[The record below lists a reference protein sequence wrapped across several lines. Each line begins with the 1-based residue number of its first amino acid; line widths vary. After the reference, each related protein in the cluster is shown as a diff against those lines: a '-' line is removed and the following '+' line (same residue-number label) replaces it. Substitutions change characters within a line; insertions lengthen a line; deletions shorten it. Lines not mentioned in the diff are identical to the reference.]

1 MPTRKAY
8 TTDLSDAQWHWIE
21 GFFPVRPPGS
31 YGRPR
36 EIAYREIVNAILYL
50 LDTGCQWRNLPHDL
64 PCYKTVSHYY
74 HAWRKDGLLERM
86 EASLRRSLR
95 IQAGKESAP
104 SVLILDSQ
112 SVKSSAKG
120 GRDNPTKL
128 SASTRASASKAASVM
143 SR

>member
-1 MPTRKAY
+1 MLTRKAY
-8 TTDLSDAQWHWIE
+8 TTDLTDAQWSLIE
-21 GFFPVRPPGS
+21 GCFSVRPPGS
-31 YGRPR
+31 RGRPR

-64 PCYKTVSHYY
+64 PGYTSVSDYY
-74 HAWRKDGLLERM
+74 HAWRKNGLLERL

-95 IQAGKESAP
+95 LCAGKAAEP
-104 SVLILDSQ
+104 SVLIVDSQ

-120 GRDNPTKL
+120 GQTHLPKL
-128 SASTRASASKAASVM
+128 SALTRANLSKAASAM

>member
-1 MPTRKAY
+1 MQTRKAY
-8 TTDLSDAQWHWIE
+8 TTDLTDAQWSLIE
-21 GFFPVRPPGS
+21 GGFSVRPPGS
-31 YGRPR
+31 RGRPR

-64 PCYKTVSHYY
+64 PCYTTVSDYY
-74 HAWRKDGLLERM
+74 HTWRKNGLLERM

-95 IQAGKESAP
+95 VCAGKQPEP

-120 GRDNPTKL
+120 GQKNPLKL
-128 SASTRASASKAASVM
+128 SASTRASASKAASAM

>member
-1 MPTRKAY
+1 MLTRKAY
-8 TTDLSDAQWHWIE
+8 TTDLTDAQWSLIE
-21 GFFPVRPPGS
+21 GFFSVRPPGCV
-31 YGRPR
+31 GRPR

-64 PCYKTVSHYY
+64 PCYSTVSDYY
-74 HAWRKDGLLERM
+74 HAWRKNGLLERL

-95 IQAGKESAP
+95 LQAGKAGEP

-120 GRDNPTKL
+120 GQKNLPKL
-128 SASTRASASKAASVM
+128 SASTRANASKAASAM